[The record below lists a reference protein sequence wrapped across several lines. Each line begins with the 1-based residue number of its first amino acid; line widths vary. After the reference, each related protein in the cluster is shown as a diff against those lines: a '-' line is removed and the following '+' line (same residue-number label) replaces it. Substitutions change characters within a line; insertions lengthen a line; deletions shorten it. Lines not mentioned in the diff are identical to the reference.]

1 MKTTPTKRRGRPPK
15 ATAPKLINESP
26 DVEPI
31 PTKQIYP
38 TEVPPE
44 NALARQIADYIL
56 DGLRRDL
63 PIVARIAQADCLHT
77 CEKPETIL
85 ERAIKQGRLAAA
97 IWTAQNETKEV

>member
-15 ATAPKLINESP
+15 TTAQMPINESP
-26 DVEPI
+26 VVETI
-31 PTKQIYP
+31 PAT
-38 TEVPPE
+38 PPD
-44 NALARQIADYIL
+44 NALARQIADSSL

-77 CEKPETIL
+77 CETPEKVL

-97 IWTAQNETKEV
+97 IWSAQNEIKEG